1 MNIKSTESWRTYCN
15 DCYREIMDIIEN
27 PPKCK
32 CGIDMSVRT
41 VKKDGINKGRKALGC
56 STFPN
61 GCKEF
66 KML

>member
-1 MNIKSTESWRTYCN
+1 MN
-15 DCYREIMDIIEN
+15 IIEN

-32 CGIDMSVRT
+32 CGVDMSVRT
-41 VKKDGINKGRKALGC
+41 VKKDWRNNGRKALGC
-56 STFPN
+56 SIFPN